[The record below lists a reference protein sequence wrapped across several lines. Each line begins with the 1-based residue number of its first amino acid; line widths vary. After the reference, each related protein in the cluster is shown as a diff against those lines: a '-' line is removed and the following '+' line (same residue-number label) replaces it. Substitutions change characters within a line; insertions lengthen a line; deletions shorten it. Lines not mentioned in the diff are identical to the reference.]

1 MTRSS
6 LKGFLNLFRP
16 AFLLSGILLYAL
28 GAGIAHFLGNNIDW
42 RAYLLGQACMTL
54 LQFCTI
60 FLKEYFHAPVISP
73 DMQLKDEN
81 QPDEPEYHIDRM
93 AALIGSVTI
102 LTVGAVLTVLL
113 YRNGYLHLETFTI
126 LGVAF
131 LIALF
136 YATPPFNLYRS
147 GYGELASAIFISN
160 LVPAFAFLLQAGEFH
175 RLLAMATFPLTS
187 IYLAMTLAFDLSSY
201 STDMKNDVQTLL
213 IRIGWQRGMS
223 LHNLLILTGFLLI
236 TLAMALGLPWRI
248 GWPALLAL
256 PVGLFQI
263 WQMIQIK
270 DGGKPRWRLLCV
282 NAMATYTL
290 VAYLIAFT
298 FWIG

>member
-6 LKGFLNLFRP
+6 IKGFINVFRP
-16 AFLLSGILLYAL
+16 AFLFSGILLYAL

-42 RAYLLGQACMTL
+42 RAYWLGQACVTL
-54 LQFCTI
+54 LQFCFI
-60 FLKEYFHAPVISP
+60 FLKAFFHTPVVQP
-73 DMQLKDEN
+73 ELKDEN
-81 QPDEPEYHIDRM
+81 QPKGASYPIERK
-93 AALIGSVTI
+93 AALIGTVTI
-102 LTVGAVLTVLL
+102 LTVGAVLTALL
-113 YRNGYLHLETFTI
+113 YRNGSLHLETFTI

-136 YATPPFNLYRS
+136 YATPPINLFRS

-175 RLLAMATFPLTS
+175 RVLAMATFPLTP
-187 IYLAMTLAFDLSSY
+187 IYLAMTLAFDLSSF
-201 STDMKNDVQTLL
+201 TADMKNGVHTLL
-213 IRIGWQRGMS
+213 IKIGWQRGMS
-223 LHNLLILTGFLLI
+223 LHNLLILAGFLLI
-236 TLAMALGLPWRI
+236 TLAMVFGLPWRI
-248 GWPALLAL
+248 SWPAFLAL

-270 DGGKPRWRLLCV
+270 EGGKPRWGLLCV
-282 NAMATYTL
+282 NAMATYAL
-290 VAYLIAFT
+290 MAYLFAFT